1 MHHVLSL
8 TGSIVSFV
16 ILFIYASSDPF
27 QSVSNPPGRLC
38 LPQLRSTIRLPMER
52 QERQTIPGSS
62 HLPHFRRYRGHHQSE
77 SSESAPSEH
86 ETIYDA
92 ARADS
97 SVAEGSSS
105 QQNHGLQGSDMG
117 GNVAM
122 FLSDPP
128 DIPVCESPA
137 EQRKGRVRWRRSQSL
152 PRNWMSSSKTN
163 DPLADLFKDA
173 KSKMS
178 DLRWW
183 GRRRALSLGDAEN
196 GPRRKWAATLISP
209 VRPLL
214 PKYPPP
220 VRSPTPPGVPSFGS
234 PEAINY
240 TTQFCVRSSLP
251 NGWGHQHAPP
261 PEQNRRATESY
272 AQTLRRFLGFSS
284 PTVTPQANRRQ
295 GQTFARA
302 EDGTAVQGRF
312 PYRASGHGLNVGRH
326 LEDHPF
332 HRRAFPVSHPGSR
345 NVDERVYTP
354 GEPSRAHPDA
364 AKDEATTRAGRTDP
378 HSNRMARSY
387 FPRMIPSLS
396 SVPEPSVSTFPHRP
410 VSELPSPAS
419 NSQYYSCMSQPQH
432 GVTLPTMPTYD
443 GEIDHLGNGRID
455 YNGYYM
461 TPPSLLQSMPAVRTP
476 ESGIPEWTPRDRD
489 LWMGYEMFS
498 PYVFCCCTNEDDEDD
513 DDTASGYNSRA
524 SGETYA
530 TALSWPENVTDYY
543 RNQYHSSQVPG
554 CRRSNTLTGRS
565 ANFSERYPSPL
576 QRPEHVLM

>member
-1 MHHVLSL
+1 MFFSL
-8 TGSIVSFV
+8 V
-16 ILFIYASSDPF
+16 ILFIYASSDPSSPF
-27 QSVSNPPGRLC
+27 SSPP
-38 LPQLRSTIRLPMER
+38 RSPGSFLAGKNTNSLPM
-52 QERQTIPGSS
+52 ERQTIPGSS
-62 HLPHFRRYRGHHQSE
+62 HRPHFRRYRGHNQSE
-77 SSESAPSEH
+77 SSESALSEH
-86 ETIYDA
+86 ESIYDA
-92 ARADS
+92 ARTGS
-97 SVAEGSSS
+97 SAAEGSSS
-105 QQNHGLQGSDMG
+105 QQNRGLHGSDIG

-122 FLSDPP
+122 FLPDSP
-128 DIPVCESPA
+128 DIPGYESSA

-152 PRNWMSSSKTN
+152 PRNWMSSSKAN

-178 DLRWW
+178 DLRLW

-196 GPRRKWAATLISP
+196 GPRGKWAATLISP

-220 VRSPTPPGVPSFGS
+220 IRSPTPPGVPSFGS

-251 NGWGHQHAPP
+251 NGRGQQHGPP
-261 PEQNRRATESY
+261 PEQNRPATESY

-332 HRRAFPVSHPGSR
+332 HRRAFPVPHPGSR
-345 NVDERVYTP
+345 NVDERVYTR
-354 GEPSRAHPDA
+354 GEPSRAHPDST
-364 AKDEATTRAGRTDP
+364 KDEATTRAGRTDP

-387 FPRMIPSLS
+387 FPRMISSLS
-396 SVPEPSVSTFPHRP
+396 SVPEPTVSTFPHRP
-410 VSELPSPAS
+410 VSELPSPSPAS
-419 NSQYYSCMSQPQH
+419 NSQYYSCMSQPQQ

-461 TPPSLLQSMPAVRTP
+461 TPPSLLQSMPAVQTP
-476 ESGIPEWTPRDRD
+476 ESGIPQWTPRDRD

-513 DDTASGYNSRA
+513 DDDTASGYNSRA

-530 TALSWPENVTDYY
+530 TALSWPDNATDYY
-543 RNQYHSSQVPG
+543 LNQYHSSQVPG
-554 CRRSNTLTGRS
+554 RQRSNTLTGRS
-565 ANFSERYPSPL
+565 SNFSERYPRPL
-576 QRPEHVLM
+576 QRPEHMLM